1 MGLTT
6 NKKFTSKDIARYY
19 DVSEDHYIY
28 YWDLNQSHALH
39 YGYWDAGTKTFRE
52 ALENINQVLSYK
64 ADITEGTKVLDAGC
78 GVGGSSIWLAKNKK
92 AVVTGITLSTKQAA
106 RANAYAQKNQL
117 KNLVQFEVQ
126 DYTQTKFNAETFD
139 VVWAIE
145 SVCHAENKESFIQEA
160 FRILKPGGRL
170 IMADFFITKEG
181 DVQGQK
187 ELDAWAHGWAVPFFE
202 KKELFASMLQATGF
216 NKIEMVDCTSNI
228 VKSAKRLY
236 YAFFPGWVL
245 SKIYNLFNRNTT
257 ELSKKNVYTAYYQ
270 YKTLKKGL
278 WKYCIVY
285 AVKG

>member
-1 MGLTT
+1 MGLAT
-6 NKKFTSKDIARYY
+6 NKKFSSNDIARYY

-28 YWDLNQSHALH
+28 FWDLNQSHALH
-39 YGYWDAGTKTFRE
+39 YGYWDADTKTFRE
-52 ALENINQVLSYK
+52 ALENINKVLSEK
-64 ADITEGTKVLDAGC
+64 AVITEGTKVLDAGC

-92 AVVTGITLSTKQAA
+92 AVVTGITLSAKQAA
-106 RANAYAQKNQL
+106 RANAYAHKIHLNEH
-117 KNLVQFEVQ
+117 VQFDVQ
-126 DYTQTKFNAETFD
+126 DYTQTKFDAETFD

-145 SVCHAENKESFIQEA
+145 SVCHAESKEAFIQEA
-160 FRILKPGGRL
+160 YRILKPGGRL

-202 KKELFASMLQATGF
+202 KEEQFSSMLQTTGF
-216 NKIEMVDCTSNI
+216 HKIEMLDRTANI

-245 SKIYNLFNRNTT
+245 SRMYNLVNRNTT
-257 ELSKKNVYTAYYQ
+257 DLSKKNVYTAYYQ

-278 WKYCIVY
+278 WKYCIVS
-285 AVKG
+285 AVK